1 MQKMKTSKNPILPS
15 CLLLFAFACICIF
28 NFSVAADPVLDTGG
42 QALHSGVNYYV
53 VSAGSGLKPAKGE
66 NNTCPFQ
73 VVQALA
79 AGDMGLPLRISPV
92 NSTGGAV
99 QENADV
105 TVEFVASNLAS
116 GCPQSRVWLVQNLFV
131 TTGGDGKGS
140 GASLF
145 TIVKY
150 EDGYAFQFC
159 PRAAGC
165 SVVCPRLQCGYIG
178 VEMVDGAR
186 RLAFNRPPLKIVF
199 QKA

>member
-1 MQKMKTSKNPILPS
+1 MQKMKTSKNPILLS
-15 CLLLFAFACICIF
+15 SLLLFCIF
-28 NFSVAADPVLDTGG
+28 NFSFAADPVLDTAG
-42 QALHSGVNYYV
+42 QALLSGVNYYAL
-53 VSAGSGLKPAKGE
+53 SAGSGLKPTKGE

-73 VVQALA
+73 VVQTLA
-79 AGDMGLPLRISPV
+79 AGDKGLPLRFSPV

-99 QENADV
+99 LENADV
-105 TVEFVASNLAS
+105 TVEFVASDLTS
-116 GCPQSRVWLVQNLFV
+116 GCPQSRVWLVQDLFV
-131 TTGGDGKGS
+131 TTGGDGKGN

-150 EDGYAFQFC
+150 EDAYAFQFC

-178 VEMVDGAR
+178 VQVVDGVR